1 MKIPSHTTLVSMIAA
16 LLILLFAYTGV
27 SKLLDQAR
35 FQNTLE
41 HSHLLKP
48 YAATLAYLIPLSELG
63 LVTGLL
69 IPSLQRKALLGS
81 LILMAAFTGYIGFML
96 LSNIELP
103 CSCGGVISSLSW
115 KNHLVFNILFLLL
128 ASVGYYLSRPRQIGE
143 QPNTPET

>member
-1 MKIPSHTTLVSMIAA
+1 
-16 LLILLFAYTGV
+16 
-27 SKLLDQAR
+27 
-35 FQNTLE
+35 
-41 HSHLLKP
+41 
-48 YAATLAYLIPLSELG
+48 
-63 LVTGLL
+63 
-69 IPSLQRKALLGS
+69 
-81 LILMAAFTGYIGFML
+81 MAAFTGYIGFML